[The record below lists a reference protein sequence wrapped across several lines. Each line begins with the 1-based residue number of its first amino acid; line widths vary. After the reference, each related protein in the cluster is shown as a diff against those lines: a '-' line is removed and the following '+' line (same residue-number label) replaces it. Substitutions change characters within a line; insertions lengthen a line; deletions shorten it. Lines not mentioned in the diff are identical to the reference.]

1 MGRTITFINEKGGI
15 GKTSSCFNIS
25 WELVNRGKKVLMI
38 DIDGQ
43 RANLT
48 YVAGVEKTNEML
60 TIYDIVLR
68 GISIRKTIRTVRE
81 GLELV
86 PANSVCSDIP
96 SSAKIFSL
104 KKAIQEIKAE
114 YDYIMIDVNPTPNW
128 SHALAIA
135 ASDYLII
142 PMLPDVCSLEA
153 NAGIAESI
161 EDLRGYTPELKVLG
175 ILFNKYDNR
184 TNLAKQVRSIAD
196 GIAEQLDTRVFD
208 TYIHNAVAM
217 GESVYPHIGITDY
230 QKRSAAAEDIRML
243 VTEIE
248 ERIRSVEAG

>member
-1 MGRTITFINEKGGI
+1 MAQRKRDQQFVVDDPVIRAMMKKHKKPGFGQYVLGFFLLLYTLFCFIPFLLVVICAFSDEMSLRTKGFSFFPEAWSYQGMKMVL
-15 GKTSSCFNIS
+15 GY
-25 WELVNRGKKVLMI
+25 GKKLLDAYMVTI
-38 DIDGQ
+38 
-43 RANLT
+43 
-48 YVAGVEKTNEML
+48 GVTVTGTFFGLFVMSMFA
-60 TIYDIVLR
+60 YA
-68 GISIRKTIRTVRE
+68 ISRKDFR
-81 GLELV
+81 
-86 PANSVCSDIP
+86 
-96 SSAKIFSL
+96 L
-104 KKAIQEIKAE
+104 KGFLSI
-114 YDYIMIDVNPTPNW
+114 
-128 SHALAIA
+128 
-135 ASDYLII
+135 YLII